1 MKTNNSQVNKV
12 FMSIVTT
19 GFFAFTFTACSDDDF
34 ESPVNNN
41 AADNAQVAS
50 NEDGIRKPYGLV
62 YTDFINSNDVQILNA
77 DTTMISVSKVYAD
90 KMGITVS
97 GRILR
102 NWLTCAAPQHSVLRA
117 TGIS

>member
-19 GFFAFTFTACSDDDF
+19 GFFAFAFTACSDDDF
-34 ESPVNNN
+34 EIRVNNN

-62 YTDFINSNDVQILNA
+62 YTDFINSNDVQNA
-77 DTTMISVSKVYAD
+77 LSF
-90 KMGITVS
+90 
-97 GRILR
+97 L
-102 NWLTCAAPQHSVLRA
+102 
-117 TGIS
+117 

>member
-19 GFFAFTFTACSDDDF
+19 GFFAFAFTACSDDDF

-62 YTDFINSNDVQILNA
+62 YTDFIASGSLTVWSTPTLSTA
-77 DTTMISVSKVYAD
+77 TTCRSSMP
-90 KMGITVS
+90 T
-97 GRILR
+97 
-102 NWLTCAAPQHSVLRA
+102 PP
-117 TGIS
+117 